1 MGQPTPLA
9 TLRGELQSSSEASHA
24 VGAVSPAPV
33 AGLVGND
40 GRPCRVRHCRQC
52 GHAVQFVVPPEDNRL
67 RAVCPGCSTVHY
79 DNPINVVGTL
89 CTWGTHDEQVLL
101 CRRAIEPRRGTWT
114 LPAGFMELGETVSE
128 GACRETREEAG
139 ANVEMLDLFA
149 VIDVLPA
156 SQVHLLFRAR
166 LRDPDLRPG
175 PETLEARLFA
185 EHEIPWSDLSFRSV
199 VMVLRHYFDG
209 RRRGMQTLLVDR
221 IE

>member
-1 MGQPTPLA
+1 MAHSPRLTLPLGGPQPLSDPSTALDAMPSA
-9 TLRGELQSSSEASHA
+9 PD
-24 VGAVSPAPV
+24 VGRT
-33 AGLVGND
+33 GTD
-40 GRPCRVRHCRQC
+40 GRPCGARHCRQC

-89 CTWGTHDEQVLL
+89 CTWGAQDEQVLL

-139 ANVEMLDLFA
+139 AHVDMLDLFA

-156 SQVHLLFRAR
+156 AQVHLLFRAR
-166 LRDPDLRPG
+166 LREPDLQPG

-185 EHEIPWSDLSFRSV
+185 EHEIPWGELSFRSV
-199 VMVLRHYFDG
+199 AMVLHHYFAG
-209 RRRGMQTLLVDR
+209 RRRGEHTLLIGR